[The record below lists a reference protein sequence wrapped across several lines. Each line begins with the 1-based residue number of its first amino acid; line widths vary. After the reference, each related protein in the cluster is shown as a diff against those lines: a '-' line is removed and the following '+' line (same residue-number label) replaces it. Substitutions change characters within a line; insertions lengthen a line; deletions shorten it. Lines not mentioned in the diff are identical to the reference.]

1 LPDPGAP
8 LAFGTLADEGEPG
21 DLVAEYQYDGQGRRV
36 AKLIPSGGN
45 WDHTDYYY
53 ENRDSHEWHEDKR
66 NPL

>member
-1 LPDPGAP
+1 
-8 LAFGTLADEGEPG
+8 LADEGEPG

-53 ENRDSHEWHEDKR
+53 ENRDSHEWHEDER